1 MILNTLFTF
10 GDNLLFFHLSY
21 SIFIT
26 IYVFLKDVNNDDRIN
41 LSTFITMLIDTCTSN
56 AYKNLHV

>member
-10 GDNLLFFHLSY
+10 GDNLFFFHLSY

-56 AYKNLHV
+56 AYNNLHV